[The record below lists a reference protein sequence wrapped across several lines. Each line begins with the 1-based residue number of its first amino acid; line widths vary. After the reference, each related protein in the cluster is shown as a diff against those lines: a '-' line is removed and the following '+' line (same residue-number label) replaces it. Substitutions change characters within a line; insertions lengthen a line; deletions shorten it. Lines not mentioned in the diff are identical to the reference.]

1 MNKQNI
7 FLDLGLPKHEATVL
21 LLRSELAGKIR
32 KWQQSSGLTQAAAA
46 KHLEISAPRLNEIMK
61 NRIEK
66 VSVDYLLGICAKLGL
81 AVTLKIAA

>member
-7 FLDLGLPKHEATVL
+7 FLDLGLPKHEEAVL

-32 KWQQSSGLTQAAAA
+32 KWQQLSGLTQLAAAQ
-46 KHLEISAPRLNEIMK
+46 HLEISAPRLNEIMK

-66 VSVDYLLGICAKLGL
+66 VSVDYLLGLCAKLGL
-81 AVTLKIAA
+81 AVNLKMAA